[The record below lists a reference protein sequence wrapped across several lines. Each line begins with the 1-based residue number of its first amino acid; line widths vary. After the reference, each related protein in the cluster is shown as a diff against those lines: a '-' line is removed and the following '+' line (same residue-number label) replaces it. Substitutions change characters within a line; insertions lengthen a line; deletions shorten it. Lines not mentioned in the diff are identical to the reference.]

1 MKYFETLLLRI
12 FDSKLYNICKFK
24 SLVRY
29 SRIQSLAIKL
39 IIETDSW
46 FTWIRVIIIPEN
58 FGLGEQV
65 VGRSLKLLMAFT

>member
-12 FDSKLYNICKFK
+12 FDSKIYNIYKFK

-29 SRIQSLAIKL
+29 SCIQSLAIKL

-46 FTWIRVIIIPEN
+46 FRELSLSPKT
-58 FGLGEQV
+58 FGHG
-65 VGRSLKLLMAFT
+65 